1 MCYMPRT
8 HSYAPLPTVGVREIR
23 QNLSVYLERVLAG
36 EALTITDRG
45 RPVAVLTPLPS
56 GATPMDQLVAAG
68 RATKGNGSLAKFLNE
83 PGVHDDFRR
92 AMQRLDSLMTEF
104 QRNPRKFIKLSI
116 F

>member
-45 RPVAVLTPLPS
+45 RPVAVLAPLRPNSTPI
-56 GATPMDQLVAAG
+56 DQLVAAG
-68 RATKGNGSLAKFLNE
+68 RATKGKGDLLSLGPPTGPVSDWASRTLL
-83 PGVHDDFRR
+83 
-92 AMQRLDSLMTEF
+92 AMREEE
-104 QRNPRKFIKLSI
+104 RY
-116 F
+116 

>member
-68 RATKGNGSLAKFLNE
+68 RATKGKGDLLNLAPP
-83 PGVHDDFRR
+83 PGRPSNR
-92 AMQRLDSLMTEF
+92 LSETLLAMRDEETS
-104 QRNPRKFIKLSI
+104 
-116 F
+116 

>member
-1 MCYMPRT
+1 MCYMHRT

-45 RPVAVLTPLPS
+45 RPVAMLAPLPS

-68 RATKGNGSLAKFLNE
+68 RATKGRGDLLSLIPPTGRPVNRLSE
-83 PGVHDDFRR
+83 TLL
-92 AMQRLDSLMTEF
+92 AMREEETF
-104 QRNPRKFIKLSI
+104 
-116 F
+116 

>member
-23 QNLSVYLERVLAG
+23 QNLSVYLQRVLAG

-45 RPVAVLTPLPS
+45 RPVAMLAPLPS

-68 RATKGNGSLAKFLNE
+68 RATKGRGDLLSLIPPTGRPVNRLSE
-83 PGVHDDFRR
+83 TLL
-92 AMQRLDSLMTEF
+92 AMREEETF
-104 QRNPRKFIKLSI
+104 
-116 F
+116 